1 VKQITSKRR
10 GLDYDDATHLRE
22 ASVSSFESPEKH
34 GNRQRILAIL
44 VVQIAV
50 LLGVCWGAIVY
61 INWASAAAQ
70 AEFMN
75 ALPPAS
81 VRGDFSPSSAPT
93 KVAKVK
99 APCVRKG

>member
-1 VKQITSKRR
+1 MP
-10 GLDYDDATHLRE
+10 
-22 ASVSSFESPEKH
+22 SFASPEKH
-34 GNRQRILAIL
+34 SNRQRILAIL

-50 LLGVCWGAIVY
+50 LLGVCWSAIVY
-61 INWASAAAQ
+61 INWTSAAAQ
-70 AEFMN
+70 AEFIN

-93 KVAKVK
+93 EVAKVK